1 MSLNKNLKFSDY
13 KNIILQNNLTG
24 AENYNLL
31 EDLLNVSGVND
42 DLKIIASIF
51 LYGKKSNSDT
61 NGFLILKPKCL
72 WLSKSSGSLS
82 DANGN
87 SSNIAT
93 FVKYNSGDVIK
104 ASFLTEKT
112 DVTTIL
118 TGRGM
123 SSVPSKING
132 LSQIFMYD
140 INEFNRTR
148 NASISTTGNAALN
161 SIWL

>member
-13 KNIILQNNLTG
+13 KDVIIQNNTSTT
-24 AENYNLL
+24 LL
-31 EDLLNVSGVND
+31 LADLINSTEVKD
-42 DLKIIASIF
+42 DDKIIASIF
-51 LYGKKSNSDT
+51 LYAKKTNSDT
-61 NGFLILKPKCL
+61 NSFLILKPKCL
-72 WLSKSSGSLS
+72 WLSKSSGQLL

-87 SSNIAT
+87 SNIAE
-93 FVKYNSGDVIK
+93 FAKYNSGDVIK
-104 ASFLTEKT
+104 TSFLTEKT
-112 DVTTIL
+112 TVTAVL

-123 SSVPSKING
+123 TSIPTAING

-148 NASISTTGNAALN
+148 SASISTTGNAALN

>member
-13 KNIILQNNLTG
+13 KDVIIQNNTSTT
-24 AENYNLL
+24 LL
-31 EDLLNVSGVND
+31 LADLINSTEVKD
-42 DLKIIASIF
+42 DDKIIASIF
-51 LYGKKSNSDT
+51 LYAKKTNSDT
-61 NGFLILKPKCL
+61 NSFLILKPKCL
-72 WLSKSSGSLS
+72 WLSKSSGQLL

-87 SSNIAT
+87 SNIAE
-93 FVKYNSGDVIK
+93 FAKYNSGDIIK

-112 DVTTIL
+112 TVTAVL

-123 SSVPSKING
+123 TSIPTAING

-148 NASISTTGNAALN
+148 SASISTTGNAALN